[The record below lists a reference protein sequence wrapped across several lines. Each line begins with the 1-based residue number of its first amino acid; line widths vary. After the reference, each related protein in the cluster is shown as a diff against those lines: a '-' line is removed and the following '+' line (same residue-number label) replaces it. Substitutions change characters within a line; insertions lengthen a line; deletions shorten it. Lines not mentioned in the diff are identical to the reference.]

1 MDLNKVKENVCNLS
15 EGMVIANY
23 KELCAILEIKPPT
36 TTKQKNY
43 QIKKLKHFFDFETKG
58 RKITI
63 TKIYNNVDVPKNIK
77 RGNSIYSDV
86 VDQLMFHYCLA
97 YSQSNN
103 AKIYSNQDCWYDFG
117 MVNQNYITVGRNANT
132 KKEFLEKSNDI
143 TEYEIDD
150 FYQRTK
156 NKFYKIIKG
165 CLNRLQNQ
173 ACLLYEE
180 KYQIKFKYIDNN
192 GLEKYYVRDASP
204 YEKDIIVE
212 VRASVM
218 NEVRNKYDNI
228 RTINDIERNYS
239 LKTYF
244 YNEIRNRIKP
254 YLDTNDMEVVA
265 FYKYI
270 DITFSREE
278 MIKQL
283 RSSNINDEKLRLNQ
297 HMINSLTQQVDN
309 RIHKTGCWDK
319 EKEEL
324 LKNGDIEED
333 VFYYPANYQESQ
345 AKLTDVLI
353 NLLQK
358 VEDKKEEINKD
369 EFDWYDLL

>member
-1 MDLNKVKENVCNLS
+1 MLQSMWQLRY
-15 EGMVIANY
+15 I
-23 KELCAILEIKPPT
+23 I
-36 TTKQKNY
+36 
-43 QIKKLKHFFDFETKG
+43 
-58 RKITI
+58 RKI
-63 TKIYNNVDVPKNIK
+63 
-77 RGNSIYSDV
+77 
-86 VDQLMFHYCLA
+86 
-97 YSQSNN
+97 
-103 AKIYSNQDCWYDFG
+103 
-117 MVNQNYITVGRNANT
+117 
-132 KKEFLEKSNDI
+132 ND
-143 TEYEIDD
+143 
-150 FYQRTK
+150 K
-156 NKFYKIIKG
+156 
-165 CLNRLQNQ
+165 
-173 ACLLYEE
+173 
-180 KYQIKFKYIDNN
+180 
-192 GLEKYYVRDASP
+192 
-204 YEKDIIVE
+204 
-212 VRASVM
+212 
-218 NEVRNKYDNI
+218 
-228 RTINDIERNYS
+228 ERNYS

-283 RSSNINDEKLRLNQ
+283 RSSNIHDETLRVNQ

-369 EFDWYDLL
+369 EFDWYDLLQRDTDG